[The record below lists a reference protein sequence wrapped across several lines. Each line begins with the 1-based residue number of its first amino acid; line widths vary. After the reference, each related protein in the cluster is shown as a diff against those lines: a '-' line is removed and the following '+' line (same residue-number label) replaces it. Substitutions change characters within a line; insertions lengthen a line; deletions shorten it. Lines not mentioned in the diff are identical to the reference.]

1 MVKYLSRSI
10 LLYTYYTLAVCVK
23 KMMDHLSNS
32 LPQRLVTA
40 FGKCKARIHLRN
52 ISSEITSNKQ
62 TNKRPQERRE
72 ECHRGRLGRSGAVCR
87 RLPPRPGSRTW
98 RGNIWRC
105 EFTPT
110 CCLELCCVAWAIL
123 SCVCDSQ
130 WYCCSDPEWL
140 LWYFGIW
147 KRQNMA
153 VESTVWIYS
162 GPMGHT

>member
-1 MVKYLSRSI
+1 MQSQNPPEKYL
-10 LLYTYYTLAVCVK
+10 K
-23 KMMDHLSNS
+23 WD
-32 LPQRLVTA
+32 
-40 FGKCKARIHLRN
+40 
-52 ISSEITSNKQ
+52 NKQ
-62 TNKRPQERRE
+62 QTNNKRPQERRE
-72 ECHRGRLGRSGAVCR
+72 ECHRGRLGQSGAVCK

-153 VESTVWIYS
+153 VESTVWIVEPAEWRANSLGGTSWMRDQLTLTRGPFYTEMS
-162 GPMGHT
+162 YLIVITILQPMGRQ